1 MSISSYCL
9 IYYYFLNI
17 LLGLICKLDFIT
29 GLSQA
34 PSQAIINYTA
44 RRNLKGEEFIYLGM
58 EFEGIYNYG
67 EGMVAG
73 GGGDWSLH
81 ILSRE
86 AGNSEG

>member
-1 MSISSYCL
+1 
-9 IYYYFLNI
+9 
-17 LLGLICKLDFIT
+17 
-29 GLSQA
+29 
-34 PSQAIINYTA
+34 
-44 RRNLKGEEFIYLGM
+44 M